1 MDNLNEELIPGIS
14 PGTMY
19 NRNIIID
26 ESRLPKR
33 LTDLFREMEKNDE
46 KGNFIMY
53 DAGVSELEPL
63 CKNMLMNHGL
73 SEHDYRLI
81 MRKYGGEL

>member
-1 MDNLNEELIPGIS
+1 MSDNKDEIIPGIS

-19 NRNIIID
+19 NRAIIID
-26 ESRLPKR
+26 ESKLPKR
-33 LTDLFREMEKNDE
+33 LTNLFREMEENDK

-53 DAGVSELEPL
+53 DAGVAELEPL
-63 CKNMLMNHGL
+63 CKNMLLNHGL
-73 SEHDYRLI
+73 SEHDYKLI